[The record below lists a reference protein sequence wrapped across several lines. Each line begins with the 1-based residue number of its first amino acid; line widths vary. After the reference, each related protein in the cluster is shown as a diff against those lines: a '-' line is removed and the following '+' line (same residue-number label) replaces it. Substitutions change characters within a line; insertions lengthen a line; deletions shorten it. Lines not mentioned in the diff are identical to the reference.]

1 MSKNG
6 LPHVCAAARL
16 RICAG
21 QPTLRDRMSSTKIS
35 PASTIQRS
43 SVPRSIAVTSGM
55 I

>member
-16 RICAG
+16 RICTG

-35 PASTIQRS
+35 TPSTIQRS
-43 SVPRSIAVTSGM
+43 SGPRSITVTSDM